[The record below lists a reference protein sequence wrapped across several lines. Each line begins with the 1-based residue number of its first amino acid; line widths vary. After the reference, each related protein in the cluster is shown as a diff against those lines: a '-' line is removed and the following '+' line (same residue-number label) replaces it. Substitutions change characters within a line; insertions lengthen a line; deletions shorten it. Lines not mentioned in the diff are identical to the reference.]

1 MSSDIDDRLNELE
14 RGLKQLNQKV
24 EKLIESKPGKNDWW
38 EKTLGSAKDDPYYA
52 QAEKLGRQYRERDR
66 RRTLKKLDAGS

>member
-1 MSSDIDDRLNELE
+1 MSSDIDDRLSELE

-24 EKLIESKPGKNDWW
+24 EQLIERKPGKDDWL
-38 EKTLGSAKDDPYYA
+38 KTVGWAKNDPYYA
-52 QAEKLGRQYRERDR
+52 KAEKLGREYRERDR